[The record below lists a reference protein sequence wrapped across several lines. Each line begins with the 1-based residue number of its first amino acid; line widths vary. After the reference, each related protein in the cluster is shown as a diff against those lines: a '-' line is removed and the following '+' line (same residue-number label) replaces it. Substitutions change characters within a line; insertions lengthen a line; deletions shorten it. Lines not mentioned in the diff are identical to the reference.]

1 MSIRHIKTEEWEA
14 RLKEIFDR
22 LDDYLED
29 KYAEKLS
36 LHPRRPR
43 RGETANKEHSGL
55 FNVGASF
62 SMGYGSNYG
71 PGYVIEILIATGEP
85 VEEELKKQI
94 AEEVRLFL
102 AKELKKEFPCQQ
114 LEVAW
119 DGGVLKI
126 FGDLSLGRV

>member
-29 KYAEKLS
+29 KYAERLN

-43 RGETANKEHSGL
+43 RGETVNKEHSGL

-62 SMGYGSNYG
+62 SMGYGSNFG
-71 PGYVIEILIATGEP
+71 PGYVVDILIASDEP
-85 VEEELKKQI
+85 VKDELKKQI
-94 AEEVRLFL
+94 AEEVRLLL
-102 AKELKKEFPCQQ
+102 AQELKKEFPYQQ

-119 DGGVLKI
+119 DGRVLKI